1 MQLIIQIE
9 QVVQKKAASTVRL
22 KQEALIAD
30 QHKTTLNRAIRYHQQ
45 VQTQKLRHTEAVA
58 QEAGQTLQVH
68 QHEAIQAEV
77 NLVQVAIRAHQA
89 EAVTLAEV
97 QAVAV
102 QVVVRAEVA
111 QEAAQVEV
119 ALAEAIAAVQV
130 LRAAEGKKYLIED
143 LNCFE
148 LN

>member
-58 QEAGQTLQVH
+58 QAAGQTQQVH

-97 QAVAV
+97 QAAEV
-102 QVVVRAEVA
+102 QAVRAEVA

-130 LRAAEGKKYLIED
+130 LRAAEGKKY
-143 LNCFE
+143 
-148 LN
+148 

>member
-58 QEAGQTLQVH
+58 QEAGQTQQVH

-97 QAVAV
+97 QAAEV
-102 QVVVRAEVA
+102 QAVRAEVA

-130 LRAAEGKKYLIED
+130 LRAAEGKKY
-143 LNCFE
+143 
-148 LN
+148 

>member
-1 MQLIIQIE
+1 MA
-9 QVVQKKAASTVRL
+9 QKKAASTVHL

-30 QHKTTLNRAIRYHQQ
+30 KHKTTLNRAIRYHQQ

-58 QEAGQTLQVH
+58 QAAGQTQQVH

-77 NLVQVAIRAHQA
+77 NLVQVAIRTHQA

-143 LNCFE
+143 LN
-148 LN
+148 

>member
-1 MQLIIQIE
+1 VQLIIQIE

-58 QEAGQTLQVH
+58 QEAGQTQQVH

-97 QAVAV
+97 QAAEV
-102 QVVVRAEVA
+102 QVVRAEVA
-111 QEAAQVEV
+111 QEAALVEV

>member
-58 QEAGQTLQVH
+58 QAAGQTQQVH

-77 NLVQVAIRAHQA
+77 NLVQVAIRAHLA

-102 QVVVRAEVA
+102 QVVVRAE
-111 QEAAQVEV
+111 AAQVEV
-119 ALAEAIAAVQV
+119 ALEEAIAAVQV